1 MGQAVRKRK
10 PLPVRKQS
18 VTRRQPQ
25 KPADVSFTREAISLG
40 LFVCGVFVAVSL
52 WSHYNSASLE
62 PGENVMGIVGA
73 LVAAI
78 LTKLLGWCSY
88 AVVVG
93 LVLMARRVW
102 QGVEDSSITVWSS
115 LLAAL
120 GSLIMVSAAAAFVSV
135 LLGAEGGGA
144 IGAHTAFVLVRYV
157 SEAGTLLL
165 TLAVF
170 FLALSLSTGVGTA
183 AVLAGLS
190 AAWSFLG
197 AIAVD
202 TVYFCRELCRGAVV
216 LLVKLGRIGVTA
228 GAAAGAALL
237 RMGSSVGGW
246 MVDFWLER
254 KEQRMREASELKSV
268 EVKTPTK
275 PRSKPNKA
283 DDNWTLGEDL
293 DTTSTRSSRTQP
305 SSSSAEAPPI
315 RVLRQDI
322 KVEKTT
328 SSKKSDLGRKRA
340 KAVPEAKSA
349 GKPKRRYDLPPLEL
363 LVKGDPSSAHAPD
376 DKTLISNSK
385 RLEKALADFR
395 VGGNVVEVQPGPVIT
410 LYQFLPA
417 AGVKVQ
423 RIISL
428 ADDLAL
434 TLRVASVRVYAPVPG
449 KGTVGIEV
457 PNDNREMVRLHDVL
471 ASEEIQQT
479 KSDLMVAIGKD
490 TFGNP
495 YAANLARMPHLL
507 IAGATGTGK
516 SVFINSLL
524 LSLLYRNTPED
535 LNFIMID
542 PKMLELSIYEG
553 IPHLKAPVVT
563 NPKRARGVLWWA
575 VEEMERR
582 YKLMKD
588 LGVRNLASYNNL
600 ARGDD
605 GESRKK
611 FKNGETVIEL
621 RDRDIVTTGANSTP
635 LTGVDDNHDD
645 VKTPSPGAKQLE
657 VLPRIVIVVDELADL
672 MLTVGR
678 EIEELFTRLAQKA
691 RAAGIHLVLATQ
703 RPSVNVITGLIK
715 ANFPARVSF
724 KVASRI
730 DSRTVLDDSGA
741 ERLLGDGDLLYM
753 SPNTR
758 GVVRLHGAF
767 VSDSEVTEVVAALKD
782 QGPPEY
788 DEAIEKM
795 IDAIEKGDGGSAS
808 GAGGDEE
815 YDPLYDEAV
824 ALVVEKGSASTSMVQ
839 RAFRIGYNRA
849 ARILETMERDGV
861 VGPADGSRPRQ
872 ILAPNHEML
881 AD

>member
-1 MGQAVRKRK
+1 M
-10 PLPVRKQS
+10 
-18 VTRRQPQ
+18 
-25 KPADVSFTREAISLG
+25 REATAIA
-40 LFVCGVFVAVSL
+40 LFVAGVFVAISL
-52 WSHYNSASLE
+52 WSYFQAAGDGPE
-62 PGENVMGIVGA
+62 ENMMGLVGA
-73 LVAAI
+73 LLAA
-78 LTKLLGWCSY
+78 LLVELLGWCSY
-88 AVVVG
+88 AVVFG
-93 LVLMARRVW
+93 LLLMSRRVW
-102 QGVEDSSITVWSS
+102 SGGGDNEITFSSS
-115 LLAAL
+115 LVAVFGAVL
-120 GSLIMVSAAAAFVSV
+120 MVSSAAAFVSV
-135 LLGAEGGGA
+135 LAGADGGGA
-144 IGAHTAFVLVRYV
+144 VGANAAFVMVQYV
-157 SEAGTLLL
+157 SEAGTLLIS
-165 TLAVF
+165 LATF

-183 AVLAGLS
+183 SLLTA
-190 AAWSFLG
+190 LG
-197 AIAVD
+197 AIWRFLCAVAAD
-202 TVYFCRELCRGAVV
+202 TAYFVSDFSRGAASLLLKFGSWSASVLGVV
-216 LLVKLGRIGVTA
+216 FSNLWSCLGSG
-228 GAAAGAALL
+228 LE
-237 RMGSSVGGW
+237 
-246 MVDFWLER
+246 WLWETWQDHR
-254 KEQRMREASELKSV
+254 EQRKSEVRDVRSDARE
-268 EVKTPTK
+268 TK
-275 PRSKPNKA
+275 PRKRSNSRSSE
-283 DDNWTLGEDL
+283 DNWTLGNDSQESE
-293 DTTSTRSSRTQP
+293 STAEPRKT
-305 SSSSAEAPPI
+305 EAPQI
-315 RVLRQDI
+315 KVMRQDLKPAAQKPLKASKR
-322 KVEKTT
+322 KVVKSKPQAKLEK
-328 SSKKSDLGRKRA
+328 KRIR
-340 KAVPEAKSA
+340 S
-349 GKPKRRYDLPPLEL
+349 YSLPSLEL
-363 LVKGDPSSAHAPD
+363 LIRGDSNGEHAPD

-423 RIISL
+423 RIVSL

-457 PNDNREMVRLHDVL
+457 PNENRELVRLHDVL
-471 ASEEIQQT
+471 ASDEFQQT
-479 KSDLMVAIGKD
+479 KSELMVGIGKD

-535 LNFIMID
+535 LSFIMID

-588 LGVRNLASYNNL
+588 LGVRNLASYNSV

-605 GESRKK
+605 LGSRTTLR
-611 FKNGETVIEL
+611 NGEQVIQL
-621 RDRDIVTTGANSTP
+621 RDRDIVATGANAAP
-635 LTGVDDNHDD
+635 LTGVDDGSDE
-645 VKTPSPGAKQLE
+645 VEISPGAKQLE
-657 VLPRIVIVVDELADL
+657 ILPRIVIVVDELADL

-767 VSDSEVTEVVAALKD
+767 VSDAEVTQVVAALKE

-795 IDAIEKGDGGSAS
+795 IEAVEKGDGSSSSGSSA
-808 GAGGDEE
+808 ADE

-824 ALVVEKGSASTSMVQ
+824 ALVVDKGSASTSMVQ

-849 ARILETMERDGV
+849 ARILETMEREGV

-872 ILAPNHEML
+872 ILVPSHEIM